1 MQNEIKKLKAK
12 YKLNKDDFII
22 GCVGRIAKEKSL
34 DKLLKSF
41 KDLRELNNRCKL
53 ILVGDGPE
61 LEELKKLSK
70 DLNLKD
76 NVVFTGLVQYA
87 DIPTYYNLFN
97 IMVSFS
103 QTETQGLTII
113 EGLAASKPVICIN
126 DESFREMV
134 QHNYN
139 GYLFSNKKEFIDIVL
154 KLMSNKDL
162 YDTMCINAKNSIY
175 KYSKEVFASDILKVY
190 YKALEDHKNKG

>member
-1 MQNEIKKLKAK
+1 MHTEINKLKKK
-12 YKLNKDDFII
+12 YNLGKDDFII

-41 KDLRELNNRCKL
+41 QSLSELNNHVKL
-53 ILVGDGPE
+53 VIVGDGPE
-61 LEELKKLSK
+61 LNELKKLSK
-70 DLNLKD
+70 DLNITD
-76 NVVFTGLVQYA
+76 EVIFTGLVQY
-87 DIPTYYNLFN
+87 DHIPTYYNLFDV
-97 IMVSFS
+97 MVSFS

-113 EGLAASKPVICIN
+113 EGLAASKPVICID

-139 GYLFSNKKEFIDIVL
+139 GFLFKNKKEFIDIIL
-154 KLMSNKDL
+154 KLMNNSEL
-162 YDTMCINAKNSIY
+162 YKTMCGNAKNSVY

-190 YKALEDHKNKG
+190 YKALEDKNKG